1 MLPQVLAHG
10 DVSGVWTWR
19 PHPDVWLVMGG
30 ILALYA
36 LAVRFWGRSHV
47 SIGDPA
53 VTNSQVRLFAL
64 GVLVMWIAADWP
76 MHEISE
82 GYLFSFHMLQ
92 HMAFSLIA
100 PPLLLLGTPDWM
112 ARKLLSPKPVM
123 AVMKR
128 LTRPLPAL
136 IAFNAFLVFSHW
148 PTFVDA
154 TLRNGALHLSAHT
167 VLVGL
172 SLLMWWPVF
181 SPISELPRISPPAQ
195 MLYMFGQTI
204 VPTVPASFL
213 TFAESPFYR
222 VYAEAPRL
230 FAALDPVTDQ
240 RVAGLVMKVGGG
252 FLLWAI
258 ITVLFFRWSASE
270 ETGSPDASEWQEI
283 ELEINQHNPR
293 VSHD

>member
-1 MLPQVLAHG
+1 MALEVLAHG
-10 DVSGVWTWR
+10 SVSQVWTFR

-30 ILALYA
+30 VLALYA
-36 LAVRFWGRSHV
+36 LAVRRWGGSYV
-47 SIGDPA
+47 SVGDAP

-64 GVLVMWIAADWP
+64 GVMVMWIAADWP
-76 MHEISE
+76 LHEISE
-82 GYLFSFHMLQ
+82 GYLFSFHMGQ
-92 HMAFSLIA
+92 HMVFSLIA

-123 AVMKR
+123 AVMRR

-136 IAFNAFLVFSHW
+136 LAFNAFLVFSHW
-148 PTFVDA
+148 PNFVDA
-154 TLRNGALHLSAHT
+154 TLRSGNLHLGAHT
-167 VLVGL
+167 LLVGL

-195 MLYMFGQTI
+195 MLYLFAQTI

-213 TFAESPFYR
+213 TFAETPFYR

-230 FAALDPVTDQ
+230 IAGFDAVTDQ
-240 RVAGLVMKVGGG
+240 RVAGLIMKVGGG

-258 ITVLFFRWSASE
+258 IAVLFFRWSSSE
-270 ETGSPDASEWQEI
+270 ETGAPDASEWQEI
-283 ELEINQHNPR
+283 ELELNRENPR
-293 VSHD
+293 VSHE